1 MRTTAHHDTDEQRQP
16 WETPTVR
23 PVGRLG
29 DVLKGGGGK
38 VTVVT
43 GDPGEPQK
51 VPAQD
56 GGTGG
61 NSN

>member
-1 MRTTAHHDTDEQRQP
+1 MRTTAHPDANQPRQA
-16 WETPTVR
+16 WETPEVR

-29 DVLKGGGGK
+29 DVLKGGQGK

-51 VPAQD
+51 VPAHE
-56 GGTGG
+56 GG
-61 NSN
+61 N